1 MPCPPGRE
9 VTRPTLAPRPA
20 VVVLAAGL
28 GTRMRSRL
36 PKGLH
41 PLCGRPMLAY
51 VLDAA
56 REATGGRPLV
66 VYSEATAALLEV
78 FAGEADFAL
87 QAEPRGTGDAVRA
100 ALAALP
106 SDVVEVVVLNGDVPL
121 VEASVVEALVE
132 ERRAASAVMAL
143 VSVDAFEPEGLGRVV
158 RAGTDGGHVLRIV
171 EAKDATEDELE
182 ITEINAGLYAFD
194 AAWLRRRIG
203 DLTPSPASG
212 ELYLTEL
219 VELARTD
226 RRPVVAVELP
236 DEGSLLGINDR
247 SQLASAERDLQ
258 LSINERHMQ
267 AGVTM
272 QDPASAYVEA
282 TVELAPDVTL
292 EPGVV
297 LRGRTRVGEG
307 TRIAAGS
314 QIVDSVIGRD
324 CVVWASVLESA
335 EVEDEVTIGPFSHL
349 RPGASIGR
357 GARLGNFAEVKG
369 SRLEPGVVQHHFSY
383 VGDAT
388 VGARTNIGAGTVT
401 CNFDGV
407 HKHRTVIGEEAFIGS
422 DTMLVAPVTVGDGAK
437 TGAGS
442 VVTHDVP
449 AGRTAVGVPARLR
462 PLDVAP
468 GDGEPGHDEPSGA
481 APGPDRRSTS
491 DRREESAGGTEPTR

>member
-1 MPCPPGRE
+1 
-9 VTRPTLAPRPA
+9 
-20 VVVLAAGL
+20 
-28 GTRMRSRL
+28 
-36 PKGLH
+36 
-41 PLCGRPMLAY
+41 
-51 VLDAA
+51 
-56 REATGGRPLV
+56 
-66 VYSEATAALLEV
+66 
-78 FAGEADFAL
+78 
-87 QAEPRGTGDAVRA
+87 
-100 ALAALP
+100 
-106 SDVVEVVVLNGDVPL
+106 
-121 VEASVVEALVE
+121 
-132 ERRAASAVMAL
+132 
-143 VSVDAFEPEGLGRVV
+143 
-158 RAGTDGGHVLRIV
+158 
-171 EAKDATEDELE
+171 
-182 ITEINAGLYAFD
+182 
-194 AAWLRRRIG
+194 
-203 DLTPSPASG
+203 
-212 ELYLTEL
+212 
-219 VELARTD
+219 
-226 RRPVVAVELP
+226 
-236 DEGSLLGINDR
+236 
-247 SQLASAERDLQ
+247 LQ

-383 VGDAT
+383 IGDAT
-388 VGARTNIGAGTVT
+388 VGARANIGAGTVT

-449 AGRTAVGVPARLR
+449 AGRTVVGVPARLR

-468 GDGEPGHDEPSGA
+468 GDGEPGYDEPRGA
-481 APGPDRRSTS
+481 APGRDRRSTS